1 LRIIERMP
9 STFPGFSPKA
19 LSFFRQLQRNNKRE
33 WFQPRKET
41 FENELRKPM
50 IDLVEMIN
58 DDLRSFAA
66 DNVTEPSKAIYR
78 IYRDTRFS
86 KDKTPYK
93 THIAASFHRRGLPK
107 HSGAG
112 YYFSVSHK
120 EVEVAAGTYMP
131 GPEELGAVRRAIAKD
146 SKTLIKLLSDRALR
160 RTVGEIQGEKYA
172 RPPKGFESI
181 AANNPAAGEL
191 LKHKQL
197 YFYITLDAK
206 LAMSSKLRREVVSR
220 FRAMAPVVDWLNAAM
235 LGAMRDV
242 EDARPVRPAPMF

>member
-1 LRIIERMP
+1 MP
-9 STFPGFSPKA
+9 STFPGFSPIA
-19 LSFFRQLQRNNKRE
+19 LSFFRQLERNNKRE

-41 FENELRKPM
+41 FEDECRKPM
-50 IDLVEMIN
+50 IELVAMLN

-66 DNVTEPSKAIYR
+66 DNVTEPNKAIYR

-120 EVEVAAGTYMP
+120 EVEIAAGSYMP
-131 GPEELGAVRRAIAKD
+131 GPEELGAIRRAIAKD

-160 RTVGEIQGEKYA
+160 RAAGELQGEKYA

-181 AANNPAAGEL
+181 AANDPFAGEL

-197 YFYITLDAK
+197 YFYVTLDAK
-206 LAMSSKLRREVVSR
+206 LATSSKLRKEVVNR
-220 FRAMAPVVDWLNAAM
+220 FRTMAPVVNWLNAAM
-235 LGAMRDV
+235 LGAMRAG
-242 EDARPVRPAPMF
+242 EDTRPVRPAPMF